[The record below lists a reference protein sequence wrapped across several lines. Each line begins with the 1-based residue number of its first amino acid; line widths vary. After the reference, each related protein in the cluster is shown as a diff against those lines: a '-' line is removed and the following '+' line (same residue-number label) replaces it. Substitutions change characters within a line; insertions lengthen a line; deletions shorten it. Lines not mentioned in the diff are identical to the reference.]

1 MAIPVYVQSVVTYPG
16 RTAWDTTGATNYV
29 VGDRVYYDDGT
40 LEKVYVCIVGNTST
54 TTPDNDSTNW
64 VLAGSK
70 EYPFL
75 SGSNGGLWSTGYS
88 DTELCLRYDGGFNT
102 QWDPAR
108 TLSISDGSTR
118 AHVILMDGVF
128 ELNEHT
134 NYSNTDFYA
143 ENFQKAFLVQ
153 RYYDHASTTNTENC
167 PTFNNLKL
175 GLLNQYA
182 SFEAPLVLNNC
193 LVTTKTPLGN
203 KIKTLHRFQYQ
214 DFIKATDC
222 LFDFSLCDNNLFI
235 AGESSGPSALHGPTS
250 FKNCTIIFNKGE
262 NQYGGLMYA
271 GHASAY
277 TIIDNCIFY
286 FLGQVEQSQP
296 QVVSHANITVT
307 NTCVFAESFSDQ
319 PFIAGIS
326 SVDDSNHLNVN
337 PLFVDAPGG
346 DYRLKPSSPLIGG
359 GFQAQNALAEKHPN
373 GVWVDHNHTPT
384 QSAHSY
390 TLDSGDGSSYTVSGD
405 ATGSDPTLNAGTRDT
420 LTFTNNTGGHPLAI
434 YNSQGHAVASESGGT
449 TTFTPLYP
457 DTYYY
462 QCTTTGHESMRGD
475 IVVTNGTLGSYENPF
490 VSYHDA
496 IDSGYFDSKLTLL
509 FKEGDHLMTWYA
521 GTNHANSAGIS
532 STFSDG
538 LYFIGENHKARLTTG
553 DNFNDYGAFY
563 VTNFTGSDQSKT
575 PLFLED
581 ICIHINNTTSFINRS
596 VFCGIFWKSFSAKSL
611 LFTCGLNSMINS
623 NPLDYF
629 NNQAVDGYKF
639 KLSGCEFNLPL
650 SDNNSVGGAFLS
662 GESSFPHEVESCT
675 FVKLAGYSYVANTP
689 SPIMVGTQFSTGS
702 TIKNCIF
709 YTNTGGDFG
718 GYNLTS
724 GTFSSCVIHSTTNS
738 FVKLPPDMSLNSD
751 ADPLFI
757 STVAGSEDLRLRPSS
772 LLVGGLKSE
781 DSSVYY
787 LQPGNTYN
795 GDGSQKDA
803 SAMTADGD
811 PGPFN
816 AFHKVNAAGVA
827 YGSDIVI
834 LNGTYP
840 WQSELSGANHS
851 TGKSNWEEQ
860 TYAGY
865 NYKAE
870 TAGEVIFDGA
880 KQQEYLLYRPIGGTP
895 GDGSYLDLDTSFNGI
910 VFQDVTGSGY
920 SSTRTLISTNAE
932 SAGQGSLLFNGCKF
946 LRWTIT
952 STFYPL
958 TGGGRTQFGSVFKF
972 HNCIISVAT
981 EGGGLFSG
989 GDHFGDN
996 SYHGEWEYI
1005 NNTIVVL
1012 AVGDT
1017 TFNGRN
1023 ASADSGGIY
1032 IKPNRLFGTYPVSGH
1047 TFKNNIVYV
1056 PGTDGSMVLGHA
1068 TDPQKLPSFSNNLFF
1083 GVEMG
1088 DHSSLISSNNI
1099 VDIDPLF
1106 VDLASSQFSLRPQS
1120 SIIGQ
1125 G

>member
-16 RTAWDTTGATNYV
+16 RTAWDTTGATNYA

-64 VLAGSK
+64 ILAGSK

-88 DTELCLRYDGGFNT
+88 NTELCLRYDGGFNT

-118 AHVILMDGVF
+118 AHIILMDGVF
-128 ELNEHT
+128 ELNENT

-175 GLLNQYA
+175 GLLNQQA

-203 KIKTLHRFQYQ
+203 KIKTMHRFQYQ

-235 AGESSGPSALHGPTS
+235 AGESSGPSVLHGPTS

-262 NQYGGLMYA
+262 SQYGGLMYA
-271 GHASAY
+271 GHASAN

-296 QVVSHANITVT
+296 KVVSHSNMTVT

-326 SVDDSNHLNVN
+326 TVDDSNHLNVN
-337 PLFVDAPGG
+337 PLFADAPGG

-405 ATGSDPTLNAGTRDT
+405 ATGSDPTLNVSTRDT

-521 GTNHANSAGIS
+521 GTNAFNSAGVS
-532 STFSDG
+532 STFPDG

-553 DNFNDYGAFY
+553 DNFNTYGAFY

-581 ICIHINNTTSFINRS
+581 ICIHINNTTSYINRG
-596 VFCGIFWKSFSAKSL
+596 VFCGTFWKSFRAKSL
-611 LFTCGLNSMINS
+611 LLTCDLNSIINS

-629 NNQAVDGYKF
+629 SDSAVNGYSF
-639 KLSGCEFNLPL
+639 KLSGCEFNVPL
-650 SDNNSVGGAFLS
+650 SDNNGPGGSFLA
-662 GESSFPHEVESCT
+662 GDTKVIYEVESCT
-675 FVKLAGYSYVANTP
+675 FAKLTGYSYLSNFPTP
-689 SPIMVGTQFSTGS
+689 SPIMVGAQFATGS

-718 GYNLTS
+718 SYNPIS
-724 GTFSSCVIHSTTNS
+724 GVFSSCVIHSTTNS

-816 AFHKVNAAGVA
+816 SFTNVRAANIPFNSKV
-827 YGSDIVI
+827 II
-834 LNGTYP
+834 INGTYSWP
-840 WQSELSGANHS
+840 SELSPPYASIGSGGPS
-851 TGKSNWEEQ
+851 TGYE
-860 TYAGY
+860 GY
-865 NYKAE
+865 NYIAE
-870 TAGEVIFDGA
+870 YPQSVIFDA
-880 KQQEYLLYRPIGGTP
+880 N
-895 GDGSYLDLDTSFNGI
+895 GDDKFIVCNPKVNNSHADLDTTFNGI
-910 VFQDVTGSGY
+910 VFKDSWTNFY
-920 SSTRTLISTNAE
+920 NNMTRAAINTWTDIQ
-932 SAGQGSLLFNGCKF
+932 GQGSLTFDRCSFENWQILSTNASFIGHQMYGEKGIDITFTGCSMSF
-946 LRWTIT
+946 A
-952 STFYPL
+952 FD
-958 TGGGRTQFGSVFKF
+958 G
-972 HNCIISVAT
+972 
-981 EGGGLFSG
+981 GGGLFGNYSYG
-989 GDHFGDN
+989 GNDYEGVHT
-996 SYHGEWEYI
+996 YK
-1005 NNTIVVL
+1005 NNTIVIKG
-1012 AVGDT
+1012 AGSSFVG
-1017 TFNGRN
+1017 GRN
-1023 ASADSGGIY
+1023 ATTGYAPPTHIFSSADNTQKIFEGNI
-1032 IKPNRLFGTYPVSGH
+1032 LFIENNSSKTGTFTGTHNTASKFPQL
-1047 TFKNNIVYV
+1047 KNNLFYDVNFGASESV
-1056 PGTDGSMVLGHA
+1056 VA
-1068 TDPQKLPSFSNNLFF
+1068 SNNLF
-1083 GVEMG
+1083 
-1088 DHSSLISSNNI
+1088 
-1099 VDIDPLF
+1099 DIDPLF
-1106 VDLASSQFSLRPQS
+1106 VDVPSNNLSLRPQS
-1120 SIIGQ
+1120 PIIGQ